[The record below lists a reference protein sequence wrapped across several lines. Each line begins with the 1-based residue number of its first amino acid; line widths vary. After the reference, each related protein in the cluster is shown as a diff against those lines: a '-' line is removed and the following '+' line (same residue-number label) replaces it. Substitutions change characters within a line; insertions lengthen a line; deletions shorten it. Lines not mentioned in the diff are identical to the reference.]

1 MIRTSHGNRYPLI
14 LNPKARGE
22 RGDAVRRFVMD
33 HAGRFAIYASNSGE
47 EAEELAAAFAEIDEP
62 VVVAAGGDGTLNAV
76 VKGLAGKKTAL
87 GILPTGTM
95 NVFAREL
102 GLPVD
107 GLPFEQLKKA
117 FEVIDKG
124 EMVDVDLFEMNG
136 APFVQMAGV
145 GFDAQV
151 IEETSWE
158 AKKALGPLAYLLSAV
173 KVLGDKPPKMTV
185 RFDEGNVAEGV
196 AVLVGNGSLYGGQLR
211 LFGKAKNSD
220 ELLDVLVFKESGY
233 KLVMDTVA
241 GLARGGF
248 DEKMGTVDYFQSSGL
263 QVESEREVPVE
274 VDGELWGKTEQ
285 VEFVNVPKKLQ
296 VLAPKDAGMPKWEE
310 MLRALSPW
318 NSNK

>member
-1 MIRTSHGNRYPLI
+1 MIKTSHGDRFPLI
-14 LNPKARGE
+14 LNPKARSEKADG
-22 RGDAVRRFVMD
+22 ARRFIMD
-33 HAGRFAIYASNSGE
+33 HAGRFAIYASNSAE
-47 EAEELAAAFAEIDEP
+47 EAEELAAAIAAAGEP
-62 VVVAAGGDGTLNAV
+62 VVIAAGGDGTLNAV

-107 GLPFEQLKKA
+107 QLKLA

-124 EMVDVDLFEMNG
+124 NQVDVDLFTMNE

-151 IEETSWE
+151 IEETKWE
-158 AKKALGPLAYLLSAV
+158 AKKALGPLAYLISAM

-185 RFDEGNVAEGV
+185 HFDEGHVEEGV
-196 AVLVGNGSLYGGQLR
+196 AVLVGNGSLYGGQVR
-211 LFGKAKNSD
+211 LFGKANNAD
-220 ELLDVLVFKESGY
+220 DLLDVLVFKESGY
-233 KLVMDTVA
+233 KVVADSLA

-248 DEKMGTVDYFQSSGL
+248 DEKMGTVAYHQSSGL
-263 QVESEREVPVE
+263 RVECDREIPVE
-274 VDGELWGKTEQ
+274 VDGELWGKTQ
-285 VEFVNVPKKLQ
+285 VATFKNIPEKLR
-296 VLAPKDAGMPKWEE
+296 VLAPRDAGMPKWEE

-318 NSNK
+318 TPNK

>member
-1 MIRTSHGNRYPLI
+1 MIKTKHGNRFPLI
-14 LNPKARGE
+14 LNPKARSE
-22 RGDAVRRFVMD
+22 RADGARRFIMD
-33 HAGRFAIYASNSGE
+33 HAGRFAIFASNSGD
-47 EAEELAAAFAEIDEP
+47 EAEELAAVMADAGEP

-107 GLPFEQLKKA
+107 QLKRA

-124 EMVDVDLFEMNG
+124 ETVDVDLFAMND

-145 GFDAQV
+145 GFDAQI

-158 AKKALGPLAYLLSAV
+158 AKKALGPLAYLVSAM
-173 KVLGDKPPKMTV
+173 KVLGDEPPKMMV
-185 RFDEGNVAEGV
+185 HFDEGPVVEGV

-211 LFGKAKNSD
+211 LFGKADNAD
-220 ELLDVLVFKESGY
+220 ELLDVLVFKEAGY
-233 KLVMDTVA
+233 KVVADSLA
-241 GLARGGF
+241 GLVRGGF
-248 DEKMGTVDYFQSSGL
+248 DENMDTVGYFQSRGL
-263 QVESEREVPVE
+263 RVECDREIPVE
-274 VDGELWGKTEQ
+274 VDGELWGKTRVANFKNIPE
-285 VEFVNVPKKLQ
+285 KLQ
-296 VLAPKDAGMPKWEE
+296 VLAPKDAGIPKWEE

-318 NSNK
+318 TPNK